1 MQAMLKVFCWMSDY
15 IQFFYGTHVY
25 PFLQK
30 TCLAQGKRL
39 KLGNGANL
47 QTCELD
53 EIIGQFIS
61 EQNLGIENVP
71 IAKILKPMVT
81 VSNIAVSG

>member
-1 MQAMLKVFCWMSDY
+1 MSDY
-15 IQFFYGTHVY
+15 IPFVYGTHVY

>member
-1 MQAMLKVFCWMSDY
+1 MQAILKVFCWMSDY
-15 IQFFYGTHVY
+15 IPFVYETHVY

-30 TCLAQGKRL
+30 TCLARHKRL
-39 KLGNGANL
+39 KFGNGVNW

-71 IAKILKPMVT
+71 NAKILKPMVT